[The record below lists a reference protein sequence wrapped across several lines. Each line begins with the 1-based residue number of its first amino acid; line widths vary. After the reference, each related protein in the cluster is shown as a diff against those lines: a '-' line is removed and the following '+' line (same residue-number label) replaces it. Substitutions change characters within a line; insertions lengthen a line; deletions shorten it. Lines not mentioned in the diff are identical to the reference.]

1 MSDTTIDF
9 AQKLNTLFDKK
20 RKRDGSKY
28 SQEEVIQGTEGVL
41 TRAYLW
47 KLRTGRAKN
56 PGFNIVQ
63 ALADFFE
70 VDINYFRVDEEE
82 EKELIEKARRNKLV
96 GEVALRA
103 SMYSEETVLAIINMM
118 DFIENNRTGADD
130 RVGDLSG
137 EPQVEGVENL
147 RRTTV

>member
-1 MSDTTIDF
+1 MTDTAIDF
-9 AQKLNTLFDKK
+9 AKKLNTLFEKK
-20 RKRDGSKY
+20 TKLDGTKY
-28 SQEEVIQGTEGVL
+28 TQEEVIQGTNGML

-70 VDINYFRVDEEE
+70 VDINYFRVSEDEEQ
-82 EKELIEKARRNKLV
+82 ELLDKALKNKLV

-103 SMYSEETVLAIINMM
+103 SMYSEETVLAILTMM
-118 DFIENNRTGADD
+118 EYIEKNRTETGK
-130 RVGDLSG
+130 SQ
-137 EPQVEGVENL
+137 E
-147 RRTTV
+147 T